1 MRSISILS
9 LKEYH
14 MEILVLVVKF
24 VVGAAIIGFFG
35 KFMWTKYQEMKQRA
49 SGPAGVAGKPSDK
62 PTHLE

>member
-1 MRSISILS
+1 
-9 LKEYH
+9 